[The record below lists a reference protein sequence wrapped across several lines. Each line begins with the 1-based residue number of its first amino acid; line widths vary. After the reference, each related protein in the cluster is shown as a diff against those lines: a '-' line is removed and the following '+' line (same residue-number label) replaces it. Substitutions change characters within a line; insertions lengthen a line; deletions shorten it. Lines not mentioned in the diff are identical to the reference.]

1 MEKIQSIRGM
11 NDLLPGESG
20 HWQFVER
27 TLAQVVGLYGYQE
40 IRTPI
45 AEHTALFKRSI
56 GEATDI
62 VEKEMYT
69 FADKG
74 GDSLT
79 LRPENTASCMRAGI
93 EHGLFHNQK
102 QKFWYMGPMFRHER
116 PQKGRYRQF
125 HQFGCEAIGW
135 PGPDI
140 DAELIQMTARFLK
153 KLGLEH
159 IKLELNSIGT
169 PQERSRYRQ
178 QLVSY
183 FEKYFDALDD
193 DSKRRLKTNPLRIF
207 DSKAPATQ
215 EIVNDAPLLTSYLSE
230 ESNSHFQ
237 QLCQSLDEF
246 GIEYSIN
253 PRLVRGLD
261 YYSLTV
267 FEWITDQLGAQNA
280 VLAGGRYDGLV
291 EQLGGKPTPGIGF
304 AMGLERLV
312 ELLKLSTETVHS
324 DYLTQIYVVTDN
336 SEQAISLATQFSEQ
350 LRDHDLNTV
359 IHFGG
364 GSFKSQF
371 KKADQSGACIAAV
384 IGEAELAANQIT
396 IKPLRS
402 SQDQFQLEFN
412 QKLAN
417 DSLSMLLNLLPQ

>member
-1 MEKIQSIRGM
+1 MKKIQSIRGM
-11 NDLLPGESG
+11 NDLLPDQSG
-20 HWQFVER
+20 HWQYVER

-69 FADKG
+69 FDDKG

-79 LRPENTASCMRAGI
+79 LRPENTASCIRAGI
-93 EHGLFHNQK
+93 EHGLFHHQK

-153 KLGLEH
+153 KLGLQGL
-159 IKLELNSIGT
+159 ILELNSIGT
-169 PQERSRYRQ
+169 AIERKTYRQ
-178 QLVSY
+178 HLVEY
-183 FEKYFDALDD
+183 FEIYVDELDE

-207 DSKAPATQ
+207 DSKVPATQ
-215 EIVNDAPLLTSYLSE
+215 EIVKNAPQLKSYLSD
-230 ESNSHFQ
+230 ESISHFK
-237 QLCQSLDEF
+237 QLCQSLDDME
-246 GIEYSIN
+246 IAYVVN

-267 FEWITDQLGAQNA
+267 FEWVTDQLGAQNA
-280 VLAGGRYDGLV
+280 VLAGGRYDGLI

-304 AMGLERLV
+304 AMGMERLI
-312 ELLKLSTETVHS
+312 ELLKQSDGKTGS
-324 DYLTQIYVVTDN
+324 DYFTHVYVVTDN
-336 SEQAISLATQFSEQ
+336 SDVSIRKASLLSEQ
-350 LRDHDLNTV
+350 MRDNEINTI

-371 KKADQSGACIAAV
+371 KKADQSGASIAVV
-384 IGEAELAANQIT
+384 IGEVELASNQIT

-402 SQDQFQLEFN
+402 KQAQFQLEFD
-412 QKLAN
+412 QKLEN
-417 DSLSMLLNLLPQ
+417 DSLSMLLKLLPQ